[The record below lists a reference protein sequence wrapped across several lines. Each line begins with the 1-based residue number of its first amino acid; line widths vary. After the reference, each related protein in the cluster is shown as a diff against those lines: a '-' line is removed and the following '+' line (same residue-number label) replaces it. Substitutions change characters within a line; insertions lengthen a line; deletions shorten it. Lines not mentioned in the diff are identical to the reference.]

1 MTDRE
6 LLAIF
11 EKYAPQHGN
20 PEDINNAIEALRARL
35 AQPEPVAVWELQEGG
50 WDTIADA
57 DWMETLP
64 VGTKL
69 YTTPPKKEWV
79 GLTHEEQEE
88 LSHSFREIINSI
100 DWKLKKK
107 NGGSHD

>member
-35 AQPEPVAVWELQEGG
+35 AQPEREWVDLTNDEIDDIWAEFNDGYGIIE
-50 WDTIADA
+50 
-57 DWMETLP
+57 ETLW
-64 VGTKL
+64 GYERAIEAKL
-69 YTTPPKKEWV
+69 
-79 GLTHEEQEE
+79 
-88 LSHSFREIINSI
+88 RE
-100 DWKLKKK
+100 K
-107 NGGSHD
+107 NG